1 MALAC
6 LRRIVRS
13 GDRHG
18 RRPLHR
24 AARPRRCHPEA
35 RASASNR
42 AKRTARRGALLPSGH
57 GPGNAARRGGKREF
71 QLLPAAGVAA
81 VLPWWGALQARVVQ
95 VRYRAGVGAAWR
107 QFGGA
112 PRQRPPA
119 VTVMTRCLPG
129 GGALHRALGPPQPV
143 QLRRQRP
150 GAVLQI
156 LQVAVA
162 VERPAV
168 DAARPAAPVAGL
180 RGARTGVVGLR
191 PAAASVALVQ
201 PGAGRDGDLP
211 GPARLP
217 AAHKPSPPL
226 AWLPGSDQPTKQAN
240 TAKPEPHSAR
250 PPYSPAVGPAGT
262 VWVRPGARRRDG
274 RHIVDHGFPAR
285 TWGRRRAAPPAYAC
299 DPGWL
304 AAPVTYCASLDAR
317 AVPASGPGRPVGT
330 SFSDG
335 SSHRGRGCPEV
346 TVVRRTTEEPAHDRV
361 DRRGVGSGQAQQEPR
376 PAGFPAVPALS
387 RCRDARERRPHAGR
401 ARPGCG
407 AAGFV
412 DLRCAQDRSAD
423 SRRRATGG
431 KIRPVEMRLP

>member
-274 RHIVDHGFPAR
+274 RHIVDYGLPAR
-285 TWGRRRAAPPAYAC
+285 TWGRRRAAPSAYAC

-304 AAPVTYCASLDAR
+304 ARSWGGWPLPLPIVPRSTPAQFPPAGRAAPWGRRSRTGAATAGEDALR
-317 AVPASGPGRPVGT
+317 SPWSGARLRSQPMTGSTDAVSAR
-330 SFSDG
+330 
-335 SSHRGRGCPEV
+335 
-346 TVVRRTTEEPAHDRV
+346 VRRSRSRARP
-361 DRRGVGSGQAQQEPR
+361 GSR
-376 PAGFPAVPALS
+376 PSP
-387 RCRDARERRPHAGR
+387 RCRDAGTRGKGDRTPVG
-401 ARPGCG
+401 PGPDAVLLG
-407 AAGFV
+407 
-412 DLRCAQDRSAD
+412 LS
-423 SRRRATGG
+423 T
-431 KIRPVEMRLP
+431 